1 MSKLSEMRPSRYG
14 YEYQDWGGRTV
25 IRFNGGGEVNGAK
38 PMRAIGFYSEEQVK
52 EFLRAH
58 ETEATRAAERM
69 RERAA
74 VLLDLDADD
83 QSTSADEWHQ
93 KMTRKL
99 RRLAAAIR
107 ALPTDGE

>member
-14 YEYQDWGGRTV
+14 YEYQDWGGQTV

-38 PMRAIGFYSEEQVK
+38 PTRAIGFYSEEQVK
-52 EFLRAH
+52 GFLRAH
-58 ETEATRAAERM
+58 ETGASGTERM

-74 VLLDLDADD
+74 LVLDLDADD

-93 KMTRKL
+93 KMERTL
-99 RRLAAAIR
+99 RRLADAIR